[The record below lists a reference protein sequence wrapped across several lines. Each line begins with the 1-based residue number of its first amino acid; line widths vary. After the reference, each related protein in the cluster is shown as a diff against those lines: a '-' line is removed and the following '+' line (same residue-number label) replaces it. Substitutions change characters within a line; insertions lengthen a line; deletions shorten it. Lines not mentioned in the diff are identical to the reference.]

1 MAIFIIVICNK
12 KQQHQHHLNG
22 DASTTTSIRRTRMMS
37 NPGAFLFVNAF
48 QATTTNNSRRRN
60 HSTKTTN
67 SRRALHRI
75 TMTTTRSRHLHQHPH
90 HDDVLFAMSSRDLR
104 QDSSRENV
112 ENETQESH
120 DKDPPTTTTS
130 PASATS
136 TTTSSTTI
144 ATSTHNPSLLIHSI
158 QNSFKNVNLPLTR
171 SKRVL
176 QVRKRNWIEKSTAY
190 YSTVMRNES
199 RRARGQIKPS
209 QNTLDY
215 HKRNLAMAKKLY
227 FARNKI
233 KTGALNHAETIYRKL
248 IDELIQEEEDE
259 EECDHAQLAISTL
272 LLALLLQRK
281 NQVTE
286 TRKVF
291 NRFFTIIHSRN
302 NQVEDDQDTECACS
316 AKVLQAYAL
325 FEMKQ
330 GHVRKAYR
338 LAQMAV
344 KLDSELYP
352 LLQWK
357 QFRDAKE
364 LSIVKNGSW
373 NSI

>member
-1 MAIFIIVICNK
+1 MTIFIIIVSITK
-12 KQQHQHHLNG
+12 PLQQVSAFHQH
-22 DASTTTSIRRTRMMS
+22 TTTTYTKNSPQQMQRYHPHAIQRRALVSRI
-37 NPGAFLFVNAF
+37 
-48 QATTTNNSRRRN
+48 TTSRRRHN
-60 HSTKTTN
+60 
-67 SRRALHRI
+67 A
-75 TMTTTRSRHLHQHPH
+75 
-90 HDDVLFAMSSRDLR
+90 LFALSSTDLR
-104 QDSSRENV
+104 QDSSQHNHNNDV
-112 ENETQESH
+112 DNIINQEEDRSNNNSSIH
-120 DKDPPTTTTS
+120 PR
-130 PASATS
+130 
-136 TTTSSTTI
+136 TSSTSVTASPAI
-144 ATSTHNPSLLIHSI
+144 HNHFLIQSI
-158 QNSFKNVNLPLTR
+158 QNSVNSVNSFTKN
-171 SKRVL
+171 SKRAL
-176 QVRKRNWIEKSTAY
+176 QVRKRDWIEKSTAY

-209 QNTLDY
+209 QNTLDN
-215 HKRNLAMAKKLY
+215 HRRNLVMAKKLY

-281 NQVTE
+281 NQITE

-302 NQVEDDQDTECACS
+302 QTEGGDAECACS

-344 KLDSELYP
+344 KLDSELHP
-352 LLQWK
+352 LLKWK

-364 LSIVKNGSW
+364 LSIMKGW

>member
-1 MAIFIIVICNK
+1 
-12 KQQHQHHLNG
+12 
-22 DASTTTSIRRTRMMS
+22 MS

-48 QATTTNNSRRRN
+48 QSTTTNNSRRN
-60 HSTKTTN
+60 
-67 SRRALHRI
+67 RRALHRI
-75 TMTTTRSRHLHQHPH
+75 TVTTTRSRHLHQHPH
-90 HDDVLFAMSSRDLR
+90 DDVLFAMSSHDLR

-112 ENETQESH
+112 ENETQES
-120 DKDPPTTTTS
+120 DIKDDPATNTS
-130 PASATS
+130 PASAI
-136 TTTSSTTI
+136 TTTSSSATI
-144 ATSTHNPSLLIHSI
+144 ASTPNPSLLIHSI

-248 IDELIQEEEDE
+248 IDELIQEEEDD

-302 NQVEDDQDTECACS
+302 NQVGDDQDTECACS